1 MTGRSRSRPRE
12 EPAPAH
18 LGPYV
23 SAWLVAGAVAV
34 TILAVWHPNFDASVS
49 TLLVLTTLTILAE
62 WAGAEVETG
71 TSGVTFSLLEAVA
84 VVNLLLLP
92 PLPAVLVTVSG
103 VGLRHLLARR
113 PLTKVAFN
121 VGQHGVAASLAAGL
135 VSLIPPTPALSAP
148 RVLMTVFA
156 AVVYGT
162 TNTAAMAGVFR
173 RLGSLAVTEELT
185 ERPLTTLAMTMRNA
199 SLGLAAVAVWTSNP
213 TVAVLLAGM
222 TFALKTSRDPTVW
235 FQSLYAAVS
244 HDRDRLARVVGA
256 VKDGIVLLDDDG
268 VVRLWNASMER
279 MLGIEEA
286 HALGRPA
293 EELLTGPD
301 LGGVP
306 LRPNDVEMHY
316 HEDDDRATVS
326 VVTLR
331 STDGTDV
338 PARLTHA
345 LLRNKHGFV
354 TGDVLVV
361 QDLTAERDAAAM
373 KEDFVARVSHELRT
387 PLTPVRG
394 YVQTLLRR
402 GDRIDEAKRIEVL
415 EQVVERV
422 THMERLIDDLLL
434 VSNVASG
441 KVRTTGEI
449 DPAEIDMNRLV
460 RRLSDWLAQ
469 GVASGHDV
477 VVESPDVD
485 AVAWAD
491 PVRAGQIV
499 TNLISNACKYG
510 YDGTPITVAVSHD
523 SDVVEVSVTDR
534 GPGIPADKLET
545 VFERFQ
551 RLEDPMLMR
560 TNGLGLGLFLSRELA
575 TAMGGTLTAT
585 SQRGKGSSFVLQLP
599 AAGSAPGRRD
609 LADSRD
615 EIGRRRVHR
624 RPHDITEP
632 VGSGV

>member
-1 MTGRSRSRPRE
+1 VTGGLLSRPRE
-12 EPAPAH
+12 DPAPAH
-18 LGPYV
+18 LGPYI
-23 SAWLVAGAVAV
+23 SAWLVAGAVSV
-34 TILAVWHPNFDASVS
+34 TVLAMWHPAFDAPVS
-49 TLLVLTTLTILAE
+49 TVLALTILTILAE
-62 WAGAEVETG
+62 WACAEVKTG
-71 TSGVTFSLLEAVA
+71 SSGVTFSMLEAIA

-92 PLPAVLVTVSG
+92 PLPAVVVTVSG

-113 PLTKVAFN
+113 PLAKVAFN

-135 VSLIPPTPALSAP
+135 VSLIPATPALSTP

-162 TNTAAMAGVFR
+162 TNTAAMAGIFR
-173 RLGSLAVTEELT
+173 RLDSLAITEELT
-185 ERPLTTLAMTMRNA
+185 ERPLTTLTMTMRNA
-199 SLGLAAVAVWTSNP
+199 SFGLAGAAMWLSHPTVTVLLVGLTLAVWTS
-213 TVAVLLAGM
+213 
-222 TFALKTSRDPTVW
+222 RDPSVR
-235 FQSLYAAVS
+235 FQSLYAVVS

-256 VKDGIVLLDDDG
+256 VKDGIVLLDEDG
-268 VVRLWNASMER
+268 AVRLWNASMER

-286 HALGRPA
+286 DALGRPA
-293 EELLTGPD
+293 EDLLTGPD
-301 LGGVP
+301 LSGVP
-306 LRPNDVEMHY
+306 LRPTDVETA
-316 HEDDDRATVS
+316 EDDDQATVS

-361 QDLTAERDAAAM
+361 QDLTAEREAAAV

-394 YVQTLLRR
+394 YIQTLLRR
-402 GDRIDEAKRIEVL
+402 GDRIDEATRVEVL

-434 VSNVASG
+434 VSRVASG
-441 KVRTTGEI
+441 KVRPTGEI
-449 DPAEIDMNRLV
+449 DPAEVDMSRLV

-477 VVESPDVD
+477 IVESPDVG

-510 YDGTPITVAVSHD
+510 SPRTPITVAVRHEG
-523 SDVVEVSVTDR
+523 DVVEVTVTDR

-551 RLEDPMLMR
+551 RLEDPMLMK
-560 TNGLGLGLFLSRELA
+560 TSGLGLGLFLSRELA
-575 TAMGGTLTAT
+575 TAMDGTLTVT
-585 SQRGKGSSFVLQLP
+585 SQRGQGSSFVLQLP
-599 AAGSAPGRRD
+599 AAGSARSHHDPG
-609 LADSRD
+609 LSRN
-615 EIGRRRVHR
+615 ENGRIKAHP
-624 RPHDITEP
+624 RPHEVP
-632 VGSGV
+632 ESVESAV